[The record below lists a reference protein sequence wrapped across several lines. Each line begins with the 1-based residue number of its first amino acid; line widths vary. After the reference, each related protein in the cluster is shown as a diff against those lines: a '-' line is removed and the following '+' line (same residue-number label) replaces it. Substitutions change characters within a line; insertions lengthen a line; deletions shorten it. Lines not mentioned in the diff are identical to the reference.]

1 MDKNKKIIALLATT
15 GILMNSAL
23 LPVITIA
30 EEIDKTKER
39 EYVEATETG
48 QEIKE
53 SLIDSAEERNEEKD
67 LSNFIEESDKRQ
79 ETTNQMSKVTE
90 KNVSDTSLFD
100 FNVTLTETGKLRET
114 IIEAI
119 KWYDDNWYDLEAG
132 HSIPEWALQQNIN
145 ITTTVPLNDA
155 DWETIREIPE
165 LSYFTGST
173 DIKILKYVDIV
184 RLNSKGFDMDIPD
197 SALNFDG
204 GGTGHGANPKIFNTW
219 LRSFESNAKN
229 IGSDF
234 GAYTWALENVVLPN
248 AETIGDNFL
257 NFSFAKR
264 SEYASVNL
272 PQVTTI
278 GSNAFKNSYV
288 GLTAPNLREMGDTAF
303 KGTKISEIDLP
314 LLEIVGRDFFRSNY
328 EPNPMYI
335 SGNGLDTTLFSI
347 DTASNRNLKLE
358 LPNLAHLGERAF
370 YCASLSEISLPKLKE
385 FKQSFSAIRTKNVK
399 LASVEKIESSFILVG
414 GDYGM
419 TESQDVVVEAPML
432 KNVDDSFFGSGYKG
446 LTLVAPLI
454 EEIGDNSFSHL
465 DSGSDINGFNFPN
478 LLRVGNGS
486 FNNTHKSNSSLESD
500 QRMDIQSFIAPKLES
515 VGNDF
520 MRGVTSLETLEVP
533 NLKSIG
539 KDSFSSWDS
548 PAIMHMKPVD
558 YPAPNLKQI
567 EIGLNEV
574 SELQD
579 FFEESKDSLIDL
591 TMNSVEKITDNDG
604 ALGSFKA
611 LESLTMNE
619 VNSVGDNVLRD
630 FENLNS
636 VEMLNVEEF
645 GDAAFEQ
652 AVALKDVNLPKAK
665 TFGKNAFDMRD
676 STSQLEQVTLPEV
689 EKMGDNAFRGSATL
703 SEVTL
708 PKLQE
713 LGSFAFYMTREL
725 KTIHLPSLTKIDT
738 TNSFGG
744 EGRTDAL
751 IFTKGN
757 LSDDTLDSIFNDK
770 PEVLGVL
777 TGGNTEQELFV
788 GEQMFLG
795 EVNLVNET
803 TSLIERSFTWEKDGE
818 VLDHSLSQYQKEN
831 VTLEDSGLY
840 TSNILLNSN
849 EYTLNT
855 HSVTVTEAPEV
866 VTFETDDYHIGDYN
880 ITGRFSAPIVT
891 AQLRIDGNIS
901 NRGGTFNK
909 SDGTFYYYAGAGRI
923 QVDQDVVL
931 EGLNEQG
938 EIVKSIKINPKVK
951 EGSLNN
957 VEYTLGNNTIVG
969 EYTGEV
975 RKARLVVNGTIV
987 SVGGTF
993 DEGRFSY
1000 YINPTQIKETDTV
1013 QIQGYDVE
1021 GNPIGNLAPVVL
1033 KRQEGNLIEANY
1045 KVGESTIIGKYE
1057 GNVKKARLIV
1067 DDKPVSWGGTFK
1079 NGAFSYYVSPG
1090 TIKEDSKVELAVY
1103 GTGDYLLSDDNFAV
1117 DVKR

>member
-1 MDKNKKIIALLATT
+1 MNKNKKMITLLATT

-23 LPVITIA
+23 LPIITIA
-30 EEIDKTKER
+30 EEIDKTKES
-39 EYVEATETG
+39 EYVEATEAV
-48 QEIKE
+48 QETKE
-53 SLIDSAEERNEEKD
+53 SLIDSVEETNEEKD
-67 LSNFIEESDKRQ
+67 LSNFREESDKRQ
-79 ETTNQMSKVTE
+79 EATNEMSKITE
-90 KNVSDTSLFD
+90 KNVSDTSSFD

-119 KWYDDNWYDLEAG
+119 KWYNDNWYDLEAG
-132 HSIPEWALQQNIN
+132 HSRPPWTEQQNIN
-145 ITTTVPLNDA
+145 ITTTVPLNDT

-165 LSYFTGST
+165 LTYSTWSST
-173 DIKILKYVDIV
+173 DLKNVDIV

-197 SALNFDG
+197 NALNFDG
-204 GGTGHGANPKIFNTW
+204 GGAGQHKDDPKIFNTW

-229 IGSDF
+229 IGSGF

-257 NFSFAKR
+257 YFSLAKR
-264 SEYASVNL
+264 SEYVSVNL
-272 PQVTTI
+272 PQVTTT
-278 GSNAFKNSYV
+278 GHNAFRNSYI
-288 GLTAPNLREMGDTAF
+288 GLTAPNLREMGDYAFHGTA
-303 KGTKISEIDLP
+303 ISEIEFP
-314 LLEIVGRDFFRSNY
+314 LLEIVGRFFFGSDASY
-328 EPNPMYI
+328 KTMYI
-335 SGNGLDTTLFSI
+335 SGKGLDLTFIGLEQRN
-347 DTASNRNLKLE
+347 NRHLKLE
-358 LPNLAHLGERAF
+358 LPNLVHLGEVAF
-370 YCASLSEISLPKLKE
+370 NMTMLSEISLPKVKE
-385 FKQSFSAIRTKNVK
+385 LNEAFNLTRIKNIK
-399 LASVEKIESSFILVG
+399 LASVEKIENSFFRTMAEFS
-414 GDYGM
+414 D
-419 TESQDVVVEAPML
+419 ESNNIIVEAPML
-432 KNVDDSFFGSGYKG
+432 KNVDNSFSSSTYKG

-454 EEIGDNSFSHL
+454 EEIGDNSFSRL
-465 DSGSDINGFNFPN
+465 DSGTDINGFNFPN
-478 LLRVGNGS
+478 LLRVGNGC
-486 FNNTHKSNSSLESD
+486 FNNAHMSNTYVESD
-500 QRMDIQSFIAPKLES
+500 QRMDIHSFIAPKLES

-520 MRGVTSLETLEVP
+520 MRGVTSLETFEAP

-539 KDSFSSWDS
+539 KDSFSSWYS
-548 PAIMHMKPVD
+548 PSIMGMKPVD

-591 TMNSVEKITDNDG
+591 TMNSVENIVDNDG
-604 ALGSFKA
+604 TLRSFKA

-619 VNSVGDNVLRD
+619 VKSVGDNVLKD
-630 FENLNS
+630 LENLNS

-652 AVALKDVNLPKAK
+652 VLSLKDVNLPKAK
-665 TFGKNAFDMRD
+665 TFGHNAFDMRD
-676 STSQLEQVTLPEV
+676 NESQLKQVTLPEV
-689 EKMGDNAFRGSATL
+689 QKMGDNAFRGSAKL

-708 PKLQE
+708 PKLRE
-713 LGSFAFYMTREL
+713 LGSFAFYMTRSL

-757 LSDDTLDSIFNDK
+757 LSDDTLNSIFNDK

-788 GEQMFLG
+788 GEQLFLG
-795 EVNLVNET
+795 EVNLINET

-831 VTLEDSGLY
+831 VKLEDSGLY

-938 EIVKSIKINPKVK
+938 EIVKSIKIDPKVK

-1000 YINPTQIKETDTV
+1000 YINPTQIKETDNV

-1021 GNPIGNLAPVVL
+1021 GTPIGNLAPVAL

-1090 TIKEDSKVELAVY
+1090 TIKEGSKVELAAY
-1103 GTGDYLLSDDNFAV
+1103 GTGDYLLSEDNFAV

>member
-1 MDKNKKIIALLATT
+1 MNKNKKMITLLATT
-15 GILMNSAL
+15 GILMNSTL
-23 LPVITIA
+23 LPLITIA
-30 EEIDKTKER
+30 EEIDKTKES
-39 EYVEATETG
+39 EYVEVTETV
-48 QEIKE
+48 QETRE
-53 SLIDSAEERNEEKD
+53 SLINSSEEANEEKN
-67 LSNFIEESDKRQ
+67 LSKFGEQNDKQQ
-79 ETTNQMSKVTE
+79 EATNEMNKITE

-114 IIEAI
+114 IIDAI

-132 HSIPEWALQQNIN
+132 HSRPEWGMQQNIN
-145 ITTTVPLNDA
+145 ITTTVPLNDT

-165 LSYFTGST
+165 LTYFTWSST
-173 DIKILKYVDIV
+173 DLKNVDIV

-197 SALNFDG
+197 NALNFDG
-204 GGTGHGANPKIFNTW
+204 GGTGHEANPKIFNTW

-234 GAYTWALENVVLPN
+234 GAYTWALENVALSN

-264 SEYASVNL
+264 SEYVSVNL

-278 GSNAFKNSYV
+278 GSNAFKNSYI

-303 KGTKISEIDLP
+303 YGTKISEIDLP
-314 LLEIVGRDFFRSNY
+314 LLEIVGRNFFNNTY
-328 EPNPMYI
+328 QANPMYI
-335 SGNGLDTTLFSI
+335 SGNGLDTTVFSI
-347 DTASNRNLKLE
+347 DTAGNRNLKLE
-358 LPNLAHLGERAF
+358 LPNLVHLGVGAF
-370 YCASLSEISLPKLKE
+370 SCASLSEISLPKLKE
-385 FKQSFSAIRTKNVK
+385 FNGSFNSIRTKNIK
-399 LASVEKIESSFILVG
+399 LASVEKIERSFRLN
-414 GDYGM
+414 
-419 TESQDVVVEAPML
+419 DVENIVVEAPML
-432 KNVDDSFFGSGYKG
+432 KNVDESFVYSNYYKG

-454 EEIGDNSFSHL
+454 EEIGDNSFSQL
-465 DSGSDINGFNFPN
+465 ASGTDINGFNFSN
-478 LLRVGNGS
+478 LLRVGNGC
-486 FNNTHKSNSSLESD
+486 FNNAHMSNTYVESD
-500 QRMDIQSFIAPKLES
+500 QRMDIHSFIAPKLES

-520 MRGVTSLETLEVP
+520 MRGVTSLETFEAP

-539 KDSFSSWDS
+539 KDSFSSWYS
-548 PAIMHMKPVD
+548 PSIMGMKPVD

-591 TMNSVEKITDNDG
+591 TMNSVENIVDNDG
-604 ALGSFKA
+604 TLGSFKA

-619 VNSVGDNVLRD
+619 VKSVGDNVLKD
-630 FENLNS
+630 LENLNS

-652 AVALKDVNLPKAK
+652 VLSLKDVNLPKAK
-665 TFGKNAFDMRD
+665 TFGHNAFDMRD
-676 STSQLEQVTLPEV
+676 NESQLKQVTLPEV
-689 EKMGDNAFRGSATL
+689 QKMGDNAFRGSAKL

-708 PKLQE
+708 PKLRE
-713 LGSFAFYMTREL
+713 LGSFAFYMTRSL

-757 LSDDTLDSIFNDK
+757 LSDDTLNSIFNDK

-788 GEQMFLG
+788 GEQLFLG
-795 EVNLVNET
+795 EVNLINET

-831 VTLEDSGLY
+831 VKLEDSGLY

-938 EIVKSIKINPKVK
+938 EIVKSIKIDPKVK

-1000 YINPTQIKETDTV
+1000 YINPTQIKETDNV

-1021 GNPIGNLAPVVL
+1021 GTPIGNLAPVAL

-1067 DDKPVSWGGTFK
+1067 DDNPVSWGGTFK

-1090 TIKEDSKVELAVY
+1090 TIKEGSKVELAAY
-1103 GTGDYLLSDDNFAV
+1103 GTGDYLLSEDNFAV

>member
-1 MDKNKKIIALLATT
+1 MTKEKKIIALLATT
-15 GILMNSAL
+15 GILMNSTL
-23 LPVITIA
+23 LPIITIA
-30 EEIDKTKER
+30 EEIDKTNESKLE
-39 EYVEATETG
+39 VTETV
-48 QEIKE
+48 QETKE
-53 SLIDSAEERNEEKD
+53 SLLDSAEKTNKEKD
-67 LSNFIEESDKRQ
+67 LSFFGEQNDKQQEAIEE
-79 ETTNQMSKVTE
+79 MSKVTE

-132 HSIPEWALQQNIN
+132 YSRPDWGMQENIN

-165 LSYFTGST
+165 LTYFTWAST
-173 DIKILKYVDIV
+173 DLKNVDIV
-184 RLNSKGFDMDIPD
+184 RLNSEGFDMDIPD
-197 SALNFDG
+197 NALNFDG
-204 GGTGHGANPKIFNTW
+204 GGVGNSHNPKIFNTW

-229 IGSDF
+229 IGSNF

-248 AETIGDNFL
+248 AETISDNFL
-257 NFSFAKR
+257 NFSFAR
-264 SEYASVNL
+264 RLEYVSVNL

-278 GSNAFKNSYV
+278 GSHAFKNSYI
-288 GLTAPNLREMGDTAF
+288 GLTAPNLREIGDYAF
-303 KGTKISEIDLP
+303 WATKISEIDLP
-314 LLEIVGRDFFRSNY
+314 LLETVGSNFFYNAY
-328 EPNPMYI
+328 MVNPMYI
-335 SGNGLDTTLFSI
+335 SGKGLDTTLFSI
-347 DTASNRNLKLE
+347 DSESNKNLKLE
-358 LPNLAHLGERAF
+358 LPNLVHLGAQAF
-370 YCASLSEISLPKLKE
+370 SCASLSEISLPKLKE
-385 FKQSFSAIRTKNVK
+385 FDSSFNILRTKKIK
-399 LASVEKIESSFILVG
+399 LASVEKIESSFRLDG
-414 GDYGM
+414 GDYGARD
-419 TESQDVVVEAPML
+419 SYDVTVEAPML
-432 KNVDDSFFGSGYKG
+432 KNVDNSFFGSGFKG

-486 FNNTHKSNSSLESD
+486 FNNTHKSNNSQESD
-500 QRMDIQSFIAPKLES
+500 QRMDIHSFIAPKLES

-520 MRGVTSLETLEVP
+520 MRGVTDLETLKVP

-539 KDSFSSWDS
+539 KDSFSSWAS

-567 EIGLNEV
+567 EIGITKV

-579 FFEESKDSLIDL
+579 FFEESKESLIDL
-591 TMNSVEKITDNDG
+591 TMNSVEKIVDNDG
-604 ALGSFKA
+604 TLGSFKV

-619 VNSVGDNVLRD
+619 VKNVGDNVLKD
-630 FENLNS
+630 FKNLTS
-636 VEMLNVEEF
+636 VEMLTVEEF
-645 GDAAFEQ
+645 GDSAFEQ
-652 AVALKDVNLPKAK
+652 ALALKDVKLPNVK
-665 TFGKNAFDMRD
+665 TFGQNAFDMRD
-676 STSQLEQVTLPEV
+676 NTSQLTQVTLPEV
-689 EKMGDNAFRGSATL
+689 QKMGDNAFRGSATL

-757 LSDDTLDSIFNDK
+757 LSDETLNSIFNDK

-788 GEQMFLG
+788 GDALFLG
-795 EVNLVNET
+795 EVNLINGT
-803 TSLIERSFTWEKDGE
+803 TALVERSFTWKKDG
-818 VLDHSLSQYQKEN
+818 VSLDHSLAQYQKEN

-840 TSNILLNSN
+840 TSNILLNNN
-849 EYTLNT
+849 EYILNT

-880 ITGRFSAPIVT
+880 ITGRFSTPIVT
-891 AQLRIDGNIS
+891 AQLRINGEIS

-909 SDGTFYYYAGAGRI
+909 IDGTFYYYAGAGRI
-923 QVDQDVVL
+923 QVNQEVVL

-938 EIVKSIKINPKVK
+938 EIVKSIKIEPKVK
-951 EGSLNN
+951 EGSLDN
-957 VEYTLGNNTIVG
+957 VQYTLGNNTIVG
-969 EYTGEV
+969 EYSGEV
-975 RKARLVVNGTIV
+975 RKARLVVNGNII

-993 DEGRFSY
+993 DKGEFSY
-1000 YINPTQIKETDTV
+1000 YVHPNQIKETDTI
-1013 QIQGYDVE
+1013 QIQGYDAE
-1021 GNPIGNLAPVVL
+1021 GNPIGNLAPVTL
-1033 KRQEGNLIEANY
+1033 KKQEGNLIEANY
-1045 KVGESTIIGKYE
+1045 KVGESEIIGKYE

-1067 DDKPVSWGGTFK
+1067 DNKPVSWGGTFK
-1079 NGAFSYYVSPG
+1079 NGVFSYYVAPG
-1090 TIKEDSKVELAVY
+1090 TINEDSRVELAAY
-1103 GTGDYLLSDDNFAV
+1103 GTGDYLLSEDNFAV